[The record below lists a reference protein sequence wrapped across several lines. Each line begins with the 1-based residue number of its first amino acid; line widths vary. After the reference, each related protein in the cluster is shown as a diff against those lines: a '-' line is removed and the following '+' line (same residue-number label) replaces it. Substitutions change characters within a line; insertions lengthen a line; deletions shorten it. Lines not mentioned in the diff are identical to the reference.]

1 MSRIETHKQNGI
13 KTSTIV
19 VGLIASL
26 VLISTSLFFFIYPF
40 PSEEKV
46 IYTSKEHPI
55 IYKGEMIEE
64 EALIKD
70 NIVYLPLTF
79 FKEHID
85 DSFVM
90 DVETNSII
98 ITTTDKVIQMPT
110 DSLTYLVNEQPFKVE
125 IPILLENEEIPYIA
139 LELLKNLYPVQIEH
153 LEDSGVV
160 IVRTHGEPI
169 LYGTVDAE
177 QKVEELRLRSKTSLT
192 SPYVAEVTEKE
203 QIEIIR
209 EENSFYYVRKNN
221 GVAGYLPKDSITLA
235 NTRIVTVEYERVKK
249 THPAI
254 QWPINVTWEAVYSVN
269 PDVKKLPQMPG
280 VNVVSP
286 TWFHLENN
294 EGDISNLGSLD
305 YVNWAKSRNYQ
316 VWGLFS
322 NDFDPDKTHEAFK
335 NYETRMKMVRQLLQ
349 YAEMYKLDGINIDIE
364 NVRSADG
371 PLVTQF
377 VREATPYF
385 HQAGLIVSMDITFIS
400 GSEMWSKFYER
411 EKLAEIVDYIMVM
424 AYDEH
429 WGTSPVAGS
438 VASLP
443 WVENNLKE
451 LLKVVPHDRLILGVP
466 LYARIWKEQET
477 EGGNIEVSSKAYS
490 MDVIREWIEERNL
503 TPNYDEATGQNYVEY
518 RNEEEKATYKI
529 WIEDELSLQKRG
541 QLVHKYNLA
550 GVATWSRFFAND
562 LGWIT
567 LDESLNKLE
576 ATTEKS
582 N

>member
-1 MSRIETHKQNGI
+1 MSRIETRKQKGT
-13 KTSTIV
+13 KSSTII
-19 VGLIASL
+19 VGLLASL
-26 VLISTSLFFFIYPF
+26 VLISTSLFFLIYPF
-40 PSEEKV
+40 PSEEKA
-46 IYTSKEHPI
+46 IYSIKEHPI

-70 NIVYLPLTF
+70 GIVYFPLAF

-90 DVETNSII
+90 DKETNSII
-98 ITTTDKVIQMPT
+98 LTTNDKVIQMPSN
-110 DSLTYLVNEQPFKVE
+110 SLSYLVNEQPFKIEV
-125 IPILLENEEIPYIA
+125 PLFLENDENPYITI
-139 LELLKNLYPVQIEH
+139 EPIKNLYPVQVEYH
-153 LEDSGVV
+153 EDSGVV
-160 IVRTHGEPI
+160 IVRKQGDSI
-169 LYGTVDAE
+169 LYGTVNE
-177 QKVEELRLRSKTSLT
+177 EIKVDLLRLRVETELT
-192 SPYVAEVTEKE
+192 SSYVAEVAAKE
-203 QIEIIR
+203 QVEISK
-209 EENSFYYVRKNN
+209 EENSYYYVRKEN
-221 GVAGYLPKDSITLA
+221 GVAGYIPKDSITLA
-235 NTRIVTVEYERVKK
+235 NTELVTVEYESVK
-249 THPAI
+249 TTQPSI

-286 TWFHLENN
+286 TWFHLKNN
-294 EGDISNLGSLD
+294 EGDISNLGSID

-335 NYETRMKMVRQLLQ
+335 NYETRMKMIRQLLQ

-371 PLVTQF
+371 PLITQF

-385 HQAGLIVSMDITFIS
+385 HQAGLIVSMDVTFIS

-411 EKLAEIVDYIMVM
+411 EKLAEIVDYMMIM

-429 WGTSPVAGS
+429 WGTSPLSGS

-443 WVENNLKE
+443 WVESNLQE

-466 LYARIWKEQET
+466 LYARIWKEQDT

-490 MDVIREWIEERNL
+490 MDAIREWINERNL
-503 TPNYDEATGQNYVEY
+503 TPTYDEASGQNYVEY
-518 RNEEEKATYKI
+518 RNQEEKATYKI
-529 WIEDELSLQKRG
+529 WMEDEFSLHKRG
-541 QLVHKYNLA
+541 QLVHKYKLA

-562 LGWIT
+562 SGWT
-567 LDESLNKLE
+567 SLDESLKRRE
-576 ATTEKS
+576 ATKKEK
-582 N
+582 

>member
-1 MSRIETHKQNGI
+1 MSRIETHKQKGMKPSI
-13 KTSTIV
+13 II
-19 VGLIASL
+19 VGLIASIL
-26 VLISTSLFFFIYPF
+26 LISTSLFFLIYPF
-40 PSEEKV
+40 PSEEKAS
-46 IYTSKEHPI
+46 YTTKEHPI

-70 NIVYLPLTF
+70 DVVYLPLTF
-79 FKEHID
+79 FKEQID
-85 DSFVM
+85 NSFAM
-90 DVETNSII
+90 DEETNSII
-98 ITTTDKVIQMPT
+98 LTTTDKVIQMPS
-110 DSLTYLVNEQPFKVE
+110 DSLTYLVNEKPFTIE
-125 IPILLENEEIPYIA
+125 LPILLENEEIPYIT
-139 LELLKNLYPVQIEH
+139 LEPIKNLYPVQIDYH
-153 LEDSGVV
+153 EDTGAV
-160 IVRTHGEPI
+160 IVRKQGESI
-169 LYGTVDAE
+169 LYGTVNTE
-177 QKVEELRLRSKTSLT
+177 QKEEDLRLRIETNLT
-192 SPYVAEVTEKE
+192 SPYVAEVSEKE
-203 QIEIIR
+203 QIEIIK
-209 EENSFYYVRKNN
+209 EDNNFYYVRKEN
-221 GVAGYLPKDSITLA
+221 GVAGFLPKDSITLA
-235 NTRIVTVEYERVKK
+235 NTQIVTVEYESVKK
-249 THPAI
+249 PHPSI

-269 PDVKKLPQMPG
+269 PDVKKLPEMPG

-286 TWFHLENN
+286 TWFHLKNN
-294 EGDISNLGSLD
+294 EGDISNLGSID

-335 NYETRMKMVRQLLQ
+335 DYETRMKMVRQLLQ

-385 HQAGLIVSMDITFIS
+385 HQAGLIVSMDVTFIS

-411 EKLAEIVDYIMVM
+411 EKLAEIVDYMMVM

-438 VASLP
+438 VASFP
-443 WVENNLKE
+443 WVESNLQE

-466 LYARIWKEQET
+466 LYARIWKEQDT

-490 MDVIREWIEERNL
+490 IDAIREWIKERNL
-503 TPNYDEATGQNYVEY
+503 TPIYDEVSGQNYVEY

-529 WIEDELSLQKRG
+529 WIEDELSLHKRG
-541 QLVHKYNLA
+541 QFVHKYNLA

-562 LGWIT
+562 TGWT
-567 LDESLNKLE
+567 SLDKSLKKLE